1 MMDKFFG
8 GPISRY
14 MVALLVVWIGIF
26 ILTTGLPD
34 ASIVVSGGKANAQNI
49 KHVREELHLDKPVW
63 KRFGFLWTQM
73 LKGELKS
80 YYHSE
85 PLQRVLAQKIGISFK
100 LLLSSLISLF
110 FLCCSWIFVLYK
122 FRNSTW
128 TASVLMGI
136 TSSIPLFI
144 TLPLILFLCGRYD
157 ISPFIGGGVCLAI
170 YPSMLLATNLVDISG
185 KKKTPPLYQILAKQC
200 GLRGKALFAMK
211 LRTAYSAVQIL
222 LNSIVFFIVL
232 GIPVAE
238 FMLGI
243 PGAGRWM
250 LESIL
255 RIDLPVVY
263 ICAAFSAFV
272 CALFFFFD
280 EVYSFWAGADI

>member
-1 MMDKFFG
+1 MMDQFFG
-8 GPISRY
+8 GHISRY
-14 MVALLVVWIGIF
+14 IMALLVVWIGIF

-34 ASIVVSGGKANAQNI
+34 SSIVISGGKANEQNI
-49 KHVREELHLDKPVW
+49 QHLRTELQLDKPAW
-63 KRFGFLWTQM
+63 QRFGILWTQM

-85 PLQRVLAQKIGISFK
+85 PLHIVLAQKLNISFR
-100 LLLSSLISLF
+100 LFLSSLISLF
-110 FLCCSWIFVLYK
+110 FLCCFWIFFLYR
-122 FRNSTW
+122 FRNVTW
-128 TASVLMGI
+128 ATSMLVGI

-144 TLPLILFLCGRYD
+144 TLPLILFLCGKYGV
-157 ISPFIGGGVCLAI
+157 SPFIGGGVCLAI
-170 YPSMLLATNLVDISG
+170 YPSMLLSTNLVDVSG
-185 KKKTPPLYQILAKQC
+185 KKKMPPLYCILAKQC
-200 GLRGKALFAMK
+200 GLRGKPRVMME

-222 LNSIVFFIVL
+222 LNSIVFLIVL

-238 FMLGI
+238 YMLGI

-263 ICAAFSAFV
+263 MCAAFSALV
-272 CALFFFFD
+272 CAVFFFAD
-280 EVYSFWAGADI
+280 EVYSSWSGANI